1 MSGLMIRPLAAED
14 APWVAAWMREQWGDE
29 TIALRGELLRPA
41 EHPGFAALL
50 GDETVGLAT
59 YIVRGATCELLSL
72 NSLREG
78 LGVGRALVDAVAA
91 AARAAG
97 CACLQLITT
106 NDNLHALGFYQRRG
120 FRIVGVN
127 PGAVERARATI
138 KPAIPAVAENGIP
151 IRDEIELAME
161 L

>member
-1 MSGLMIRPLAAED
+1 
-14 APWVAAWMREQWGDE
+14 MREHWGDE
-29 TIALRGELLRPA
+29 TMALRGELLRPA

-59 YIVRGATCELLSL
+59 YMVRGATCELLSL

-78 LGVGRALVDAVAA
+78 LGVGGALVDAVAG

-97 CACLQLITT
+97 CAHLQLITT
-106 NDNLHALGFYQRRG
+106 NDNLKALGFYQRRG
-120 FRIVGVN
+120 FRIFGIN

-138 KPAIPAVAENGIP
+138 KPAFPAVAENGIP
-151 IRDEIELAME
+151 IREEIELLME

>member
-1 MSGLMIRPLAAED
+1 MSGLTIRPLGPED
-14 APWVAAWMREQWGDE
+14 APWVAAWMREHWGDE
-29 TIALRGELLRPA
+29 TMALRGELLRPA
-41 EHPGFAALL
+41 EQPGFAALL
-50 GDETVGLAT
+50 GGETVGLAT
-59 YIVRGATCELLSL
+59 YMVRGGTCELLSL

-97 CACLQLITT
+97 CARLQLITT
-106 NDNLHALGFYQRRG
+106 NDNLKALGFYQRRG
-120 FRIVGVN
+120 FHIFGIN
-127 PGAVERARATI
+127 PGAMDRARATI
-138 KPAIPAVAENGIP
+138 KPAIPALAENGIP

>member
-1 MSGLMIRPLAAED
+1 MSGLTIRPLGAED
-14 APWVAAWMREQWGDE
+14 GPWVAAWMREHWGDE
-29 TIALRGELLRPA
+29 TMALRGELLRPA

-59 YIVRGATCELLSL
+59 YIVQGAACELLSL

-78 LGVGRALVDAVAA
+78 LGVGGALVDAVAA

-97 CACLQLITT
+97 CTRLQLITT
-106 NDNLHALGFYQRRG
+106 NDNLKALGFYQRRG
-120 FRIVGVN
+120 FRIVGVS
-127 PGAVERARATI
+127 PGAVDQARATI

-151 IRDEIELAME
+151 IRDEIELLME